1 MRDLL
6 GSIAHPAFAGFSLI
20 LLLVVFLGILGWVFW
35 GLNREDISKRS
46 NIPFEGDRR
55 SRA

>member
-6 GSIAHPAFAGFSLI
+6 DSIAHPAFAGFSLI

-35 GLNREDISKRS
+35 GLNKEDIAKRS
-46 NIPFEGDRR
+46 SIPFDGDRR
-55 SRA
+55 SQA